1 MVVATD
7 PLFHMMLSLAKIF
20 LPCVSDIKG
29 SHRVEK
35 ATFNGVDAYY
45 SRMLSSARWDASL
58 LGKSADWSSLRT
70 VEQRSSA
77 PFSLMLGPVFGSPP
91 S

>member
-45 SRMLSSARWDASL
+45 SRMLSSARWDDSL
-58 LGKSADWSSLRT
+58 LRSQQTGALSTLRT
-70 VEQRSSA
+70 EILRAFQPHA
-77 PFSLMLGPVFGSPP
+77 EAYLGSP
-91 S
+91 SYF